1 MMRKNTRKFL
11 SVILHVAKWGAI
23 VIAGLLVLVVI
34 VVGVARM
41 VTTQSNAI
49 DPHRGID
56 EEIYVPLDGQEQY
69 LLIRGN
75 DVGNPLIIWLH
86 GGPAA
91 PDAYTNY
98 VFQQELVDSYTFV
111 NWDQRGCGRTY
122 FRNRED
128 DPQNN
133 TATFAQTQKDLDALV
148 EYLCERFQKD
158 KVIIIGHSYGTA
170 VGSRYAL
177 DHPERVAAYIGV
189 GQLVTFESELY
200 SYEDARQRALASGE
214 DVSRMDAACQEFL
227 RDKTVMNMLALR
239 QQTSAYHHAE
249 KADQNLLWL
258 AAKSPYL
265 GFDDVRWFLTQL
277 CSVENFVALNENL
290 FDDALSVDVRD
301 FGLTYQ
307 IPVGF
312 ISGTD
317 DWTTPVKYSADY
329 YDAIFA
335 PKKEMQLIEGC
346 GHHPQYEDSVQ
357 FSQVL
362 ETMLHTLLNE

>member
-1 MMRKNTRKFL
+1 MKKDKRKFSL
-11 SVILHVAKWGAI
+11 AILRVIKWG
-23 VIAGLLVLVVI
+23 VIGVAGLLVLALI
-34 VVGVARM
+34 VVGAARLM
-41 VTTQSNAI
+41 TAQSHAV
-49 DPHRGID
+49 DPACGID
-56 EEIYVPLDGQEQY
+56 ESIYVPLNGQEQY

-75 DVGNPLIIWLH
+75 DVDNPVIIWLH
-86 GGPAA
+86 GGPAG

-98 VFQQELVDSYTFV
+98 VFQDQLLDEYTFV

-122 FRNRED
+122 FRNRAD

-148 EYLCERFQKD
+148 AYLCERFGQD
-158 KVIIIGHSYGTA
+158 KVILVGHSYGTA

-177 DHPERVAAYIGV
+177 DHPERVTAYIGV

-200 SYEDARQRALASGE
+200 SYEDARQRALASRE

-249 KADQNLLWL
+249 KADYNPVWL
-258 AAKSPYL
+258 AVKSPYL
-265 GFDDVRWFLTQL
+265 GIDDVRWFLTQL

>member
-75 DVGNPLIIWLH
+75 DVDNPVIIWLH
-86 GGPAA
+86 GGPAG

-98 VFQQELVDSYTFV
+98 VFQDQLLDEYTFV

-133 TATFAQTQKDLDALV
+133 TATFAQTQKDLDALIA
-148 EYLCERFQKD
+148 YLCERFGQD
-158 KVIIIGHSYGTA
+158 KVILVGHSYGTA

-177 DHPERVAAYIGV
+177 DHPERVTAYIGV

-249 KADQNLLWL
+249 KADQNSPWL
-258 AAKSPYL
+258 AVKSPYL
-265 GFDDVRWFLTQL
+265 SHDDVRWFLLQL
-277 CSVENFVALNENL
+277 ESAEDFVAMNEKL
-290 FDDALSVDVRD
+290 FDYVLTADVRSY
-301 FGLTYQ
+301 GLTYQ
-307 IPVGF
+307 MPVGF
-312 ISGTD
+312 ISGAD
-317 DWTTPVKYSADY
+317 DWTTPVKYTEDYFNAISAP
-329 YDAIFA
+329 A
-335 PKKEMQLIEGC
+335 KEMQLIEGC
-346 GHHPQYEDSVQ
+346 GHHPQYEDSTQ
-357 FSQVL
+357 FSRTL
-362 ETMLHTLLNE
+362 GTMLHTLLDE

>member
-170 VGSRYAL
+170 VGSGMRL
-177 DHPERVAAYIGV
+177 IILNVWLRI
-189 GQLVTFESELY
+189 S
-200 SYEDARQRALASGE
+200 
-214 DVSRMDAACQEFL
+214 VS
-227 RDKTVMNMLALR
+227 
-239 QQTSAYHHAE
+239 
-249 KADQNLLWL
+249 
-258 AAKSPYL
+258 
-265 GFDDVRWFLTQL
+265 
-277 CSVENFVALNENL
+277 
-290 FDDALSVDVRD
+290 
-301 FGLTYQ
+301 
-307 IPVGF
+307 
-312 ISGTD
+312 
-317 DWTTPVKYSADY
+317 
-329 YDAIFA
+329 
-335 PKKEMQLIEGC
+335 
-346 GHHPQYEDSVQ
+346 DS
-357 FSQVL
+357 
-362 ETMLHTLLNE
+362 